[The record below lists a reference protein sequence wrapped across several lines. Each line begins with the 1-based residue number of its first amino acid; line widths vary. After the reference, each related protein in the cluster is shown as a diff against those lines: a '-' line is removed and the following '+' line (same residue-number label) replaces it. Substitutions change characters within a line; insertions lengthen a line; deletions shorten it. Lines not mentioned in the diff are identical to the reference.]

1 MQGLVYALLL
11 SLAVVNGSSWRYINK
26 VDPYS
31 KDEILFPSD
40 RTSPF
45 NEKFVN
51 TGQDLHKKYQVAVE
65 AIYGVAV
72 RLKLFM
78 DVLDT
83 TNFLV
88 SPLSVATA
96 IGELLLGAQGQ
107 SRERLEWLLSTGN
120 NQTVPGDPF
129 ELHRQLGGLVQLL
142 QADSKQ
148 HYDGYTLEFAS
159 AFFVQPDI
167 KIKPSYEHAIK
178 TLYGVQV
185 LPLNFSGDPEYAQ
198 NTINQWTSVKTKG
211 KIQSVLPTPL
221 PPGTSTILVNTV
233 YFKSD
238 WDMPFDP
245 ELTIPGLFHV
255 TPNRDVKVQLMRGH
269 FDLLYAD
276 SERLGC
282 RLVALPYK
290 KSEAAMFII
299 LPYNHL
305 GNKTYNIQQYMNTI
319 LVEDIINLISSAV
332 LTPVTL
338 ALPKMTLKDVLS
350 ISEAVGKVRSKLNES
365 DPPIKDVSSK
375 RHQRRS
381 TQYWREDRKSHY
393 KLRYSYNHQYYYRI
407 PVDAVAYPTYRAEN
421 DEIDSKEEF
430 YNPPTYQSYYVQNQN
445 IYTQEMQ
452 MPTLQFQNFSQ
463 INSNWQ
469 QQNQQNK
476 QPYQWQR
483 QNQQEQNQQQQQ
495 NHQRQKNNRWQQ
507 QRPSIPERRQQA
519 QHQSREDG
527 NINSL
532 DLDMSGVSSDLRFR
546 VDDIIHQVVME
557 VSEYG
562 TEAAAVTVGTI
573 DYIGGGKVF
582 KVDSPFFFFIRHE
595 ATLASLFW
603 GMIVDPT
610 NGQGEYT

>member
-1 MQGLVYALLL
+1 MQELVYVLLL
-11 SLAVVNGSSWRYINK
+11 TLVVVNGSSWRYINK
-26 VDPYS
+26 VDPYG
-31 KDEILFPSD
+31 KDDILFPSD

-120 NQTVPGDPF
+120 NQTVSGDPF
-129 ELHRQLGGLVQLL
+129 ELHRCGEILRAVGDDGMGGSSDIIFRQLGGLVQLL
-142 QADSKQ
+142 QADPKQ

-159 AFFVQPDI
+159 AFFVQPDL
-167 KIKPSYEHAIK
+167 KIKPSYEHAIT

-185 LPLNFSGDPEYAQ
+185 LPLNFSGDPEHAK
-198 NTINQWTSVKTKG
+198 NTINQWTSVQTKG
-211 KIQSVLPTPL
+211 KIQSVLPSPL
-221 PPGTSTILVNTV
+221 PPATSTILVNTV

-238 WDMPFDP
+238 WEMPFDP
-245 ELTIPGLFHV
+245 ELTVPGLFHV
-255 TPNRDVKVQLMRGH
+255 AQDRDVKVQLMRGH

-319 LVEDIINLISSAV
+319 QVEDIIDLISSSV

-375 RHQRRS
+375 RYQKRS
-381 TQYWREDRKSHY
+381 TQYWREDRKSRY
-393 KLRYSYNHQYYYRI
+393 KLR
-407 PVDAVAYPTYRAEN
+407 
-421 DEIDSKEEF
+421 
-430 YNPPTYQSYYVQNQN
+430 
-445 IYTQEMQ
+445 
-452 MPTLQFQNFSQ
+452 
-463 INSNWQ
+463 
-469 QQNQQNK
+469 
-476 QPYQWQR
+476 
-483 QNQQEQNQQQQQ
+483 
-495 NHQRQKNNRWQQ
+495 
-507 QRPSIPERRQQA
+507 
-519 QHQSREDG
+519 
-527 NINSL
+527 
-532 DLDMSGVSSDLRFR
+532 
-546 VDDIIHQVVME
+546 VDDVLHQVVME
-557 VSEYG
+557 VSESG
-562 TEAAAVTVGTI
+562 TEAAAVTAGTI
-573 DYIGGGKVF
+573 DYIGGAKVF

>member
-1 MQGLVYALLL
+1 MQELVYVLLL
-11 SLAVVNGSSWRYINK
+11 TLVVVNGSSWRYINK
-26 VDPYS
+26 VDPYG

-120 NQTVPGDPF
+120 NQTVSGDPF

-142 QADSKQ
+142 QADTKQ

-159 AFFVQPDI
+159 AFFVQPDL
-167 KIKPSYEHAIK
+167 KIKPSYEHAIT

-185 LPLNFSGDPEYAQ
+185 LPLILQVKPSYEHAITTLYGVQVFPLNFSGDPEHAK
-198 NTINQWTSVKTKG
+198 NTINQWTSVQTKG
-211 KIQSVLPTPL
+211 KIQSVLPSPL

-238 WDMPFDP
+238 WEMPFDP
-245 ELTIPGLFHV
+245 ELTVPGLFHV
-255 TPNRDVKVQLMRGH
+255 AQDRNVKVQLMRGH

-319 LVEDIINLISSAV
+319 LVEDIIDLISSSV

-338 ALPKMTLKDVLS
+338 ALPKMTLRDVLS
-350 ISEAVGKVRSKLNES
+350 ISEVVGKVRSKLNES

-375 RHQRRS
+375 RYQKRS
-381 TQYWREDRKSHY
+381 TQYWREDRKSRY
-393 KLRYSYNHQYYYRI
+393 KLRYSYNHQYYYSI
-407 PVDAVAYPTYRAEN
+407 PVDA
-421 DEIDSKEEF
+421 
-430 YNPPTYQSYYVQNQN
+430 
-445 IYTQEMQ
+445 
-452 MPTLQFQNFSQ
+452 
-463 INSNWQ
+463 
-469 QQNQQNK
+469 
-476 QPYQWQR
+476 
-483 QNQQEQNQQQQQ
+483 
-495 NHQRQKNNRWQQ
+495 
-507 QRPSIPERRQQA
+507 
-519 QHQSREDG
+519 
-527 NINSL
+527 
-532 DLDMSGVSSDLRFR
+532 
-546 VDDIIHQVVME
+546 VVME
-557 VSEYG
+557 VSESG
-562 TEAAAVTVGTI
+562 TEAAAVTAGTI

>member
-11 SLAVVNGSSWRYINK
+11 PLAFVNGSSWRYINK

-31 KDEILFPSD
+31 KDDIMFPSD

-72 RLKLFM
+72 RLKVFSPSLQSNEDKFPINDLVHKTKISGRRVRCADFMTLSITKMLALSSPTCSQLGVGLARLLADVMELFM

-107 SRERLEWLLSTGN
+107 SRERLEWLLSTGS
-120 NQTVPGDPF
+120 NQTVSGDPF
-129 ELHRQLGGLVQLL
+129 ELHRCGEIFRAVGCDGVGALVSNLRSDPASRNRSRQKYLLFEQVLPDSKGSCMCRLLSPPSYDPSHAKLEPSNCWQLGGLVQLL
-142 QADSKQ
+142 QADPKQ

-198 NTINQWTSVKTKG
+198 NTINQWTSVQTKG

-238 WDMPFDP
+238 WEMPFDP

-255 TPNRDVKVQLMRGH
+255 TQDRDVKVQLMRGH

-290 KSEAAMFII
+290 KSEAAMFIV

-381 TQYWREDRKSHY
+381 TQYWREYRKSYY
-393 KLRYSYNHQYYYRI
+393 KL
-407 PVDAVAYPTYRAEN
+407 
-421 DEIDSKEEF
+421 
-430 YNPPTYQSYYVQNQN
+430 
-445 IYTQEMQ
+445 
-452 MPTLQFQNFSQ
+452 
-463 INSNWQ
+463 
-469 QQNQQNK
+469 
-476 QPYQWQR
+476 
-483 QNQQEQNQQQQQ
+483 
-495 NHQRQKNNRWQQ
+495 
-507 QRPSIPERRQQA
+507 
-519 QHQSREDG
+519 
-527 NINSL
+527 
-532 DLDMSGVSSDLRFR
+532 SGVSSDLRFR
-546 VDDIIHQVVME
+546 VDDILHQVVME
-557 VSEYG
+557 VSESG
-562 TEAAAVTVGTI
+562 TEAAAVTAGTI